1 MRILTFD
8 HDNNN
13 AYTIN
18 FQSKID
24 FTYHIN
30 TYDFPL
36 VHSHKDYWEFT
47 LVTGGK
53 IINKSNHGVRECGP
67 NSLFVS
73 NPDDVHCLINA
84 KQEDGEKLRYINIIV
99 RESRL
104 LKLLESFSPSFISFL
119 KQDKEVH
126 PFPDSYEMEIEN
138 VFHRIKLIEKDNCD
152 LYNDM
157 VCSALLIILR
167 FLLDCSHKNNEI
179 NEWVA
184 ELYEKMRSPD
194 FIKLNVDGLCEAMDY
209 SRPQMNRLMKKYLN
223 TTPHDFLVDCKLRY
237 AEGLLQASDMNLQE
251 IVEAVGYS
259 SFSAFIRNFKSKYH
273 YTPISYKK
281 RIQNKPL

>member
-1 MRILTFD
+1 MQTLTFD
-8 HDNNN
+8 KDNNN
-13 AYTIN
+13 SYTMN

-30 TYDFPL
+30 TSDFQL
-36 VHSHKDYWEFT
+36 MHSHKDYWEFT
-47 LVTGGK
+47 LVTSGK
-53 IINKSNHGVRECGP
+53 IINKSNNGDKECGP

-73 NPDDVHCLINA
+73 TTDDAHCLV
-84 KQEDGEKLRYINIIV
+84 KTDPDGGEKLRYINIIV
-99 RESRL
+99 RERRL
-104 LKLLESFSPSFISFL
+104 LNLLQSFSPSFISFL

-126 PFPDSYEMEIEN
+126 TLPDSFEMEIEN

-167 FLLDCSHKNNEI
+167 FLLDCSHKDAESS
-179 NEWVA
+179 EWVA
-184 ELYEKMRSPD
+184 ELYRKMHTPD
-194 FIKLNVDGLCEAMDY
+194 FIKLNVEGLCEAMDY
-209 SRPQMNRLMKKYLN
+209 SRPQLNRLMKKYLN

-237 AEGLLQASDMNLQE
+237 AEGLLQASDLNLEE

-259 SFSAFIRNFKSKYH
+259 SCSAFIRNFKNKYH
-273 YTPISYKK
+273 YTPIKYKK
-281 RIQNKPL
+281 RV